1 MKIAELRNK
10 EIINAEDGKRL
21 GFLFDVDV
29 NLEDGK
35 LEALILKG
43 TGKLFGF
50 IGTDK
55 DMIIPWNMVQKVGH
69 DTIIVSI
76 SEKYL
81 KNYC

>member
-10 EIINAEDGKRL
+10 EIINSEDGKRL
-21 GFLFDVDV
+21 GFLHDLDI

-50 IGTDK
+50 IGSNNDWV
-55 DMIIPWNMVQKVGH
+55 IPWNMIQKVGH
-69 DTIIVSI
+69 DTIIVSV
-76 SEKYL
+76 SDKYL
-81 KNYC
+81 KNY